1 MSTDQP
7 PTTTSLLP
15 PSALTSPSPPCFLSS
30 SPEAAGCF
38 LWKGCLMWPGLH
50 QSPPAGAA
58 PSLSALPRQDPRDP
72 GVCARF
78 LWPRYSSIPA
88 DHGPLLDDFVFTCKK
103 MLISLQSREMW
114 FKRHG
119 DRFNSARGKSCG
131 RHIPADGIGRKGHF
145 GSVIFLPK
153 PPTPGSS

>member
-15 PSALTSPSPPCFLSS
+15 PSALTSPSPPHFLSS

-119 DRFNSARGKSCG
+119 DRRSGSIAPVGSHVDVTYLLMGWGEKGTSA
-131 RHIPADGIGRKGHF
+131 
-145 GSVIFLPK
+145 L
-153 PPTPGSS
+153 